1 MAGAL
6 NPGAIRTYTA
16 GIENYVLFAITHDR
30 PSFPLRSIDGGFV
43 LPTEQVLM
51 GFVTWLRSPPRSLSP
66 SVIKQRVRGTACWF
80 LFELGTDP
88 RLLLN
93 GNPRPR
99 LQWQLKAMSKHNAT
113 VSRPRAPLT
122 TDKLQ
127 VLLAVLISNTAIP
140 VVNRLAYRALLC
152 LGVFGLCR
160 CGEIS
165 TDKIREFDKHE
176 HATRADITVL
186 RDRTGQLSA
195 LEFRCRSSKGDP
207 FRRSVTIR
215 VSAAGPDAPMC
226 PVRAMVAYLEA
237 TTHFAANEPL
247 FRHHDGSYITR
258 SRVDAMIKRLAHAAG
273 FDTSRSRWS
282 THSMRAGGATSLSFL
297 GVPAHIIRA
306 YGRWHSDSML
316 RYLSISHDEH
326 RNIAGLMAS
335 MPARDDETRR
345 VAWISLRQ
353 QI

>member
-1 MAGAL
+1 
-6 NPGAIRTYTA
+6 
-16 GIENYVLFAITHDR
+16 
-30 PSFPLRSIDGGFV
+30 
-43 LPTEQVLM
+43 M

-140 VVNRLAYRALLC
+140 VVNRLACRALLC

-316 RYLSISHDEH
+316 RCLSISHDEH